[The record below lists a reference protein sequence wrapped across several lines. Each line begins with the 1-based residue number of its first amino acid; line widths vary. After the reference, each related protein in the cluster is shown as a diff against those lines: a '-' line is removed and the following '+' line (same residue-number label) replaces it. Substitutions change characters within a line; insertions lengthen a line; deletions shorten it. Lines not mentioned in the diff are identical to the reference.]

1 MGPAPAEA
9 LMTLDTGGSP
19 QPVARYPVARDAAPQ
34 RARRGPNERVLKAV
48 RPNAGVA
55 ADYERRLLS
64 LIGQMERSVL
74 WWVRAAYRANPPA
87 AAVAQDDMAS
97 FAMAR
102 AMRQMRRR
110 WLAAFEDAAGRL
122 ARYFADKTSRRSDD
136 RLKKILRDGGF
147 TVEWRPSQ
155 AQRDVV
161 EAIVHENVALIKSI
175 PQEALLRVEGAVMR
189 SVQQG
194 RDLSSLYRELRE
206 GFGVSRRRARLIS
219 RDQNNKATSM
229 LQRARFVENG
239 ITECVWMHSSAG
251 KEPRPSHVKAGR
263 DRVRFDPRVGWFDPH
278 EKKYIWPGTL
288 INCRC
293 TCRPVIKGF
302 S

>member
-1 MGPAPAEA
+1 
-9 LMTLDTGGSP
+9 MTLDTDGPS
-19 QPVARYPVARDAAPQ
+19 QPAARYPAARDAAPQ
-34 RARRGPNERVLKAV
+34 RARRGPSERVLKAT

-55 ADYERRLLS
+55 AEYERRLLKIIS
-64 LIGQMERSVL
+64 LMERSVL
-74 WWVRAAYRANPPA
+74 WWVRAAYRESPPLIA
-87 AAVAQDDMAS
+87 HDDMAS

-110 WLAAFEDAAGRL
+110 WLAAFEEASKRL
-122 ARYFADKTSRRSDD
+122 ARYFAASVANRTDE
-136 RLKKILRDGGF
+136 RLRKILRDGGF
-147 TVEWRPSQ
+147 TVRWSPSQ
-155 AQRDVV
+155 AQRDVL
-161 EAIVHENVALIKSI
+161 EAVVAENVALIRSI

-194 RDLSSLYRELRE
+194 RDLSSLYDELRE
-206 GFGVSRRRARLIS
+206 GFGVTKRRARLIS

-263 DRVRFDPRVGWFDPH
+263 DRVRFDPKVGWWDPH
-278 EKKYIWPGTL
+278 EKKYVWPGTL